1 MRDLT
6 KQKGFTLVELFIVLF
21 ILGMLFIGPACLHY
35 TVNFW
40 LGYQHKPQSF
50 GWGWSLLG
58 IPFFEL
64 SVPAAFITKILSFF
78 L

>member
-1 MRDLT
+1 MRSLT
-6 KQKGFTLVELFIVLF
+6 KQRGFTLIELVIVVF
-21 ILGMLFIGPACLHY
+21 ILGLLIIGPACLHY

-40 LGYQHKPQSF
+40 LGYAHKPQSF

-58 IPFFEL
+58 IPFCEL
-64 SVPAAFITKILSFF
+64 SVPAAFFTFIASFF